1 MFENLF
7 CFFQQKDA
15 FTKSLF
21 YFCDVERVFRNIEK
35 LLATNDH
42 AVIPGL
48 GGFVVQHQPARIS
61 GKYIFPPHA
70 TISFNP
76 LISQNDGMLAVEISR
91 EKRISYREATAFTE
105 KKTREYLSK
114 LKTERKLPCGR
125 MGTFILEDD
134 SHIIFTPA
142 TDLTFLPDNF
152 GIQDLIL
159 PVKKS
164 RSKDIVFTIST
175 RKIMKF
181 AAIFITFISLLF
193 SPHLNDSSNIVRAD
207 FSQLN
212 RIDLPEITVI
222 PEIESNSQ
230 AEMIENFI
238 SEEQTGEVALKASFS
253 DSSSYKVIVAAFDST
268 EKARILCNKLMVED
282 YPESEIIV
290 ASNNTRV
297 SIRSFSN
304 IISAVNYMEQVR
316 SEDPRFADAWVMKT
330 NSSANN

>member
-1 MFENLF
+1 MFKNLF
-7 CFFQQKDA
+7 YFFQQKDA

-21 YFCDVERVFRNIEK
+21 YFCGVEKVFRNIEK

-61 GKYIFPPHA
+61 GKFIFPPHA

-91 EKRISYREATAFTE
+91 VKGITYREATALTE
-105 KKTREYLSK
+105 KETREYLAK
-114 LKTERKLPCGR
+114 LKTVRKLPCGR
-125 MGTFILEDD
+125 MGTFIMEND
-134 SHIIFTPA
+134 SRIIFTPA
-142 TDLTFLPDNF
+142 TDLSFLPDNF
-152 GIQDLIL
+152 GVQNLVL
-159 PVKKS
+159 PVKNS
-164 RSKDIVFTIST
+164 SSKDIVFTITT
-175 RKIMKF
+175 RKLMKF
-181 AAIFITFISLLF
+181 AAVIITIISLLF

-212 RIDLPEITVI
+212 RIDLPEVTVK
-222 PEIESNSQ
+222 PEIENNFQ
-230 AEMIENFI
+230 EIVTENI
-238 SEEQTGEVALKASFS
+238 NADKQTEEVTQIVSFS
-253 DSSSYKVIVAAFDST
+253 DSNSYKVIVAAFDSA
-268 EKARILCNKLMVED
+268 EKALLLRNKLMVED

-290 ASNNTRV
+290 ASNNIRV
-297 SIRSFSN
+297 AIRSFSN